1 MATTTSADE
10 DESAVVV
17 EDAGDGDAD
26 DAPGYSGPAEDNDAD
41 DNGFAN
47 GDHVSWALPVGVG
60 HDTGHASSDER
71 HSSSGERHCGDIS
84 KMHGRGDKR
93 TARIDRHDAD
103 HKRTGHTEDHP
114 TRALKREGD
123 TRGAVKES
131 TMIET
136 ATAAIPI
143 VEAPDAARRAGAAIP
158 DMMTGAIV
166 REATLERAYPN
177 RRRMILMSQ
186 GLGNRKFANNYTEQ
200 ALQSLV
206 NEVQRRKKGYWAH
219 APVDAIMRGDERNL
233 QDLACVAVRESVHY
247 DPVAKRVL
255 ADVECTPMALQA
267 IDLAHAAGDTIGVS
281 VEAVGKRAS
290 PGSSDIVGWL
300 NYQGFCL
307 VPEGGAGGMTV
318 READTPALIHEEHE
332 FAMGLLDNLSP
343 HEVKDANASLWEAV
357 GKEYAAQKHLV
368 DEATARMAVA
378 RESVMTM
385 PPPAIDME
393 AAIKESPAIQAII
406 REAEALRAEKD
417 ALAAQNTELASTVD
431 EMLAAENRRLVS
443 THVEKVVRESNP
455 AFTDKQVAFVTRSF
469 DGATMGE
476 RGTYTA
482 QEDLEAAVT
491 REANAYAETLPPTA
505 APVKEEAAPTAPK
518 KGQLTGLGGGLAA
531 PTAESNA
538 GGTGLTAPTAPKAE
552 AATVAEGG
560 YTAPAAPATVNDMAM
575 SILDRMVNGTL
586 SN

>member
-1 MATTTSADE
+1 MPTTTSADE

-47 GDHVSWALPVGVG
+47 GDHVSWALHVGVG
-60 HDTGHASSDER
+60 HANGHA
-71 HSSSGERHCGDIS
+71 SSGERHCGDIT

-103 HKRTGHTEDHP
+103 HKRTGHIEDHP

-123 TRGAVKES
+123 TSSAVKES
-131 TMIET
+131 AMD
-136 ATAAIPI
+136 AIPI
-143 VEAPDAARRAGAAIP
+143 IDAPDAARRAGAAIP
-158 DMMTGAIV
+158 EQMTGALV
-166 REATLERAYPN
+166 REAALEQQYPN
-177 RRRMILMSQ
+177 RRRMVLMAL
-186 GLGNRKFANNYTEQ
+186 GGGNKRFGNRYTEQ
-200 ALQSLV
+200 ALEALV
-206 NEVQRRKKGYWAH
+206 TEVQRRKKGFWNH
-219 APVDAIMRGDERNL
+219 APVDAIMRGDERSL
-233 QDLACVAVRESVHY
+233 KDLACVAVRETVHY
-247 DPVAKRVL
+247 DPVVKRVM

-281 VEAVGKRAS
+281 VEAVGKRAG

-332 FAMGLLDNLSP
+332 FAMGLLDNLTP
-343 HEVKDANASLWEAV
+343 HEVKDANEALYEKI
-357 GKEYAAQKHLV
+357 GREYATAHPVVRETAAPAQ
-368 DEATARMAVA
+368 APT
-378 RESVMTM
+378 
-385 PPPAIDME
+385 IDME

-417 ALAAQNTELASTVD
+417 TLAAQNTELAGTVD
-431 EMLAAENRRLVS
+431 EMLAVENRRLVAA
-443 THVEKVVRESNP
+443 HVEKVVRESNP
-455 AFTDKQVAFVTRSF
+455 AFTDMQVAFVTRSF

-505 APVKEEAAPTAPK
+505 APVKEESAPTAPK

-538 GGTGLTAPTAPKAE
+538 GPVGNAGLTAPNAPKTE

-560 YTAPAAPATVNDMAM
+560 YTSPAAPATVNDMAM
-575 SILDRMVNGTL
+575 SILDRMVSGTL

>member
-1 MATTTSADE
+1 MPTTTSADE
-10 DESAVVV
+10 DESAVVI

-60 HDTGHASSDER
+60 YRDGHA
-71 HSSSGERHCGDIS
+71 SSGERHCGDIT

-93 TARIDRHDAD
+93 TARLDRHDAD
-103 HKRTGHTEDHP
+103 HRPTGHMEEH
-114 TRALKREGD
+114 RVSALRYESD
-123 TRGAVKES
+123 RRGAVKES
-131 TMIET
+131 AM
-136 ATAAIPI
+136 ATVVPAGD
-143 VEAPDAARRAGAAIP
+143 APDPFRRAGAGIP
-158 DMMTGAIV
+158 AELTGVVV
-166 REATLERAYPN
+166 REAELERAYPN
-177 RRRMILMSQ
+177 RRRVVFMTSGPGNKKMS
-186 GLGNRKFANNYTEQ
+186 NVYTERAVQ
-200 ALQSLV
+200 ALVSEIQHKPKLYF
-206 NEVQRRKKGYWAH
+206 GH
-219 APVDAIMRGDERNL
+219 AAVESIMRGEERHL
-233 QDLACVAVRESVHY
+233 RDLAAVAVRETIHY
-247 DPVAKRVL
+247 DPLTKRTL
-255 ADVECTPMALQA
+255 GDVECTPMALQA
-267 IDLAHAAGDTIGVS
+267 IDLAHAAGDSVGVS
-281 VEAVGKRAS
+281 VEAVGKRDR
-290 PGSSDIVGWL
+290 PGSSDIIGWL
-300 NYQGFCL
+300 NYQASCL

-343 HEVKDANASLWEAV
+343 QEVKDANEALYRKI
-357 GKEYAAQKHLV
+357 GEEYATTHLV
-368 DEATARMAVA
+368 V
-378 RESVMTM
+378 REIAA
-385 PPPAIDME
+385 PAQAPTIDVE

-417 ALAAQNTELASTVD
+417 TLAAQNTELASTVD
-431 EMLAAENRRLVS
+431 EMLAVENRRLVAA
-443 THVEKVVRESNP
+443 HVEKVVRESNP
-455 AFTDKQVAFVTRSF
+455 ALTDKQIAFVTRSF

-491 REANAYAETLPPTA
+491 REANAYAETLPPIA
-505 APVKEEAAPTAPK
+505 EPVTEEATTPATPK

-538 GGTGLTAPTAPKAE
+538 GLTAPTAPKTE
-552 AATVAEGG
+552 VATVAEGG

-575 SILDRMVNGTL
+575 SILDRMVSGAL

>member
-1 MATTTSADE
+1 MPTTTSADE
-10 DESAVVV
+10 DESAVVI
-17 EDAGDGDAD
+17 EAAGDGDAD

-41 DNGFAN
+41 DNGYAN

-60 HDTGHASSDER
+60 HVTGHA
-71 HSSSGERHCGDIS
+71 SSGERHCGDIT

-93 TARIDRHDAD
+93 TARIDQHDAD
-103 HKRTGHTEDHP
+103 HKRTGHMEDHP
-114 TRALKREGD
+114 TRALKRED
-123 TRGAVKES
+123 SAAGAVKES
-131 TMIET
+131 AMD
-136 ATAAIPI
+136 AAVVP
-143 VEAPDAARRAGAAIP
+143 VVDAPDAARRAGAAIP
-158 DMMTGAIV
+158 ERMTGAIV
-166 REATLERAYPN
+166 REAALERAYPN

-186 GLGNRKFANNYTEQ
+186 GLGNRKFANNYTDQ

-206 NEVQRRKKGYWAH
+206 AEVQRRKKGYWAH

-233 QDLACVAVRESVHY
+233 QDLACVAVRETVHY

-332 FAMGLLDNLSP
+332 YAMGLLDNLSP
-343 HEVKDANASLWEAV
+343 HEVKDANEALYEKI
-357 GKEYAAQKHLV
+357 GREYA
-368 DEATARMAVA
+368 TAHPVV
-378 RESVMTM
+378 RETAA
-385 PPPAIDME
+385 PASAPLLDME

-417 ALAAQNTELASTVD
+417 TLAAQNTELAGTVD
-431 EMLAAENRRLVS
+431 EMLAVENRRLVAA
-443 THVEKVVRESNP
+443 HVEKVVRESNP

-505 APVKEEAAPTAPK
+505 APVKEEATTQAPK
-518 KGQLTGLGGGLAA
+518 KGQLMGLGGGLAA

-538 GGTGLTAPTAPKAE
+538 GAGLTAPTAPTAPKTE

-560 YTAPAAPATVNDMAM
+560 YTAPAAPKSTND
-575 SILDRMVNGTL
+575 IVL
-586 SN
+586 SWMEGLMGGPPVQ